1 MGGTCRTHSDCD
13 ATLRSRGTVC
23 FLFVFP
29 SIKYCTNSERFSRY
43 EKLKAL
49 TRGRRI
55 DQKKMQDFVL
65 SLKDQIPDSEIER
78 LMKLTPATYLGVA
91 EALAEDV

>member
-1 MGGTCRTHSDCD
+1 M
-13 ATLRSRGTVC
+13 
-23 FLFVFP
+23 FY
-29 SIKYCTNSERFSRY
+29 KQRFYRY

-65 SLKDQIPDSEIER
+65 SLKDQIHDSEFER

-91 EALAEDV
+91 EALAKEV